1 MTSIYECKQTLSNVN
16 GVLRKAIFE
25 GGGNLSNTVIA
36 QLNDVAYKAI
46 NSKKLNKL
54 LDKRAIKNEE

>member
-1 MTSIYECKQTLSNVN
+1 MKIKDRITRKKLMTSIYECKQTLSNVN

-46 NSKKLNKL
+46 N
-54 LDKRAIKNEE
+54 